1 MLAGTYINKYATHN
15 NKKAIV
21 QYYKI
26 PATEKWVEYML
37 DKHDVN
43 KILMDSDFAT
53 KMDLLEVLQ
62 VLERKIDYMYKHPNF
77 NFKKA
82 TDLFHIL
89 KNATK
94 VAPLATP
101 KKLQKKSNTKNG
113 RPKITISL

>member
-1 MLAGTYINKYATHN
+1 MQARTYITKYATRN
-15 NKKAIV
+15 NNKAIV

-26 PATEKWVEYML
+26 PATTKWVEYML

-82 TDLFHIL
+82 TDLFHIM

-94 VAPLATP
+94 VVPLATP
-101 KKLQKKSNTKNG
+101 TNVAKKQQKKKLKK
-113 RPKITISL
+113 R

>member
-1 MLAGTYINKYATHN
+1 MQARTYITKYATGN

-26 PATEKWVEYML
+26 PATTKWVEYML

-82 TDLFHIL
+82 TDLFHVL

-94 VAPLATP
+94 VVPLATP
-101 KKLQKKSNTKNG
+101 KKVAKKQHKK
-113 RPKITISL
+113 R

>member
-1 MLAGTYINKYATHN
+1 MLARTYISKYATSN

-37 DKHDVN
+37 DRHDIN
-43 KILMDSDFAT
+43 KILMDSDFVT

-82 TDLFHIL
+82 TNLFHLL

-94 VAPLATP
+94 VAPLATVAKKQQK
-101 KKLQKKSNTKNG
+101 KKLKK
-113 RPKITISL
+113 R

>member
-1 MLAGTYINKYATHN
+1 MLARTYISKYASRS

-43 KILMDSDFAT
+43 KILMDSDFTT

-89 KNATK
+89 KSAPK
-94 VAPLATP
+94 VAESATIKVV
-101 KKLQKKSNTKNG
+101 KKRRK
-113 RPKITISL
+113 

>member
-1 MLAGTYINKYATHN
+1 MQARTYIVKYATRN

-62 VLERKIDYMYKHPNF
+62 VLERKIDYMYRHPNF
-77 NFKKA
+77 SFKKA
-82 TDLFHIL
+82 TDMFHIL

-94 VAPLATP
+94 VANSTTTQT
-101 KKLQKKSNTKNG
+101 LQKRNSKK
-113 RPKITISL
+113 KHK

>member
-1 MLAGTYINKYATHN
+1 MQARTYISKYATRN
-15 NKKAIV
+15 NKNAIV

-77 NFKKA
+77 EFNKA
-82 TDLFHIL
+82 TFLFNRL

-94 VAPLATP
+94 VVDLATTKTVVKTQQK
-101 KKLQKKSNTKNG
+101 KKLKK
-113 RPKITISL
+113 R

>member
-1 MLAGTYINKYATHN
+1 MLARTYISKYATRN

-26 PATEKWVEYML
+26 PATTKWVEYML

-43 KILMDSDFAT
+43 RILMDSDFAT

-77 NFKKA
+77 EFKKA
-82 TDLFHIL
+82 TDLFHRL

-94 VAPLATP
+94 VVPLATP
-101 KKLQKKSNTKNG
+101 KTVAKKQRKK
-113 RPKITISL
+113 R

>member
-1 MLAGTYINKYATHN
+1 MLAQSYISKYATQKTSKGFKSQWH
-15 NKKAIV
+15 
-21 QYYKI
+21 KI

-62 VLERKIDYMYKHPNF
+62 VLERKIDYMYRHPNF

-82 TDLFHIL
+82 TDWFHRL
-89 KNATK
+89 KDATK
-94 VAPLATP
+94 VTNLATTKTVA
-101 KKLQKKSNTKNG
+101 KKQRKK
-113 RPKITISL
+113 R

>member
-1 MLAGTYINKYATHN
+1 MLARTYISKYATSN

-26 PATEKWVEYML
+26 PATTKWVEYML
-37 DKHDVN
+37 DKHDIN
-43 KILMDSDFAT
+43 KILMDSDFTT

-82 TDLFHIL
+82 TDMFHIL

-94 VAPLATP
+94 VADLATP
-101 KKLQKKSNTKNG
+101 KTVAKKQRKK
-113 RPKITISL
+113 R

>member
-1 MLAGTYINKYATHN
+1 MLARNYINKYATRN
-15 NKKAIV
+15 SNKAIV

-89 KNATK
+89 KTASK
-94 VAPLATP
+94 VVDLATP
-101 KKLQKKSNTKNG
+101 KTVVNKQHKK
-113 RPKITISL
+113 R

>member
-1 MLAGTYINKYATHN
+1 MLARNYINKYATRN
-15 NKKAIV
+15 SNKAIV

-26 PATEKWVEYML
+26 PATTKWVEYML

-77 NFKKA
+77 DFKKA
-82 TDLFHIL
+82 TNLFHLL

-94 VAPLATP
+94 VAYSTTP
-101 KKLQKKSNTKNG
+101 KNVAKKQHKK
-113 RPKITISL
+113 R

>member
-1 MLAGTYINKYATHN
+1 MSAHSYITKYNSRN
-15 NKKAIV
+15 NNKAIV

-26 PATEKWVEYML
+26 PATTKWVEYML

-77 NFKKA
+77 EFKKA

-94 VAPLATP
+94 VKEVAIISKITTS
-101 KKLQKKSNTKNG
+101 KKSKN
-113 RPKITISL
+113 KK

>member
-1 MLAGTYINKYATHN
+1 MLARNYISKYATTN
-15 NKKAIV
+15 SSTAIV

-26 PATEKWVEYML
+26 PATTKWVEYML

-77 NFKKA
+77 DFKKA
-82 TDLFHIL
+82 TTLFHIL
-89 KNATK
+89 KNANK
-94 VAPLATP
+94 VATVATSKTVVKRQH
-101 KKLQKKSNTKNG
+101 KK
-113 RPKITISL
+113 R

>member
-1 MLAGTYINKYATHN
+1 MQARTYINKYATTN
-15 NKKAIV
+15 SSKVIV

-26 PATEKWVEYML
+26 PATTKWVEYML

-94 VAPLATP
+94 VATVATP
-101 KKLQKKSNTKNG
+101 KKVAKKQHKK
-113 RPKITISL
+113 R

>member
-1 MLAGTYINKYATHN
+1 MLARTYISKYATSN

-26 PATEKWVEYML
+26 PATTKWVEYML
-37 DKHDVN
+37 DKHDIN
-43 KILMDSDFAT
+43 KILMDSDFTT

-82 TDLFHIL
+82 TDMFHIL

-94 VAPLATP
+94 VAPLTTS
-101 KKLQKKSNTKNG
+101 KKVTKKQHKK
-113 RPKITISL
+113 R

>member
-1 MLAGTYINKYATHN
+1 MLARTYISKYTSRN

-43 KILMDSDFAT
+43 KILMDSDFVT

-62 VLERKIDYMYKHPNF
+62 VLERKIEYMYRHPNF

-82 TDLFHIL
+82 TDLFHRL

-94 VAPLATP
+94 VAPLVITNKVA
-101 KKLQKKSNTKNG
+101 KKQRNK
-113 RPKITISL
+113 R

>member
-1 MLAGTYINKYATHN
+1 MLARTYISKYATRN

-26 PATEKWVEYML
+26 PATTKWVEYML

-43 KILMDSDFAT
+43 RILMDSDFAT

-82 TDLFHIL
+82 TFLFERL

-94 VAPLATP
+94 VATLATP
-101 KKLQKKSNTKNG
+101 KKLQKSNKKK
-113 RPKITISL
+113 R

>member
-1 MLAGTYINKYATHN
+1 MFARTYITKYATHN

-26 PATEKWVEYML
+26 PATTKWVEYML

-77 NFKKA
+77 EFKKA
-82 TDLFHIL
+82 TDLFHRL

-101 KKLQKKSNTKNG
+101 KNVAKKQHKK
-113 RPKITISL
+113 R